1 MHPGW
6 RRILHLCCTA
16 SGCKKLDL
24 DTGASKSNTLDTTIN
39 LLRGKMTEETVNPI
53 KWTIHETHP
62 DKVQIAREKLSEVVD
77 PEIGMNI
84 IQLGLVRDVA
94 IENDMARLKMILT
107 TPFCPYGPAMIEMTK
122 AKAVEGLDMPV
133 TIEMGMDMWDFSMM
147 EDPSAL
153 DWGMYA

>member
-1 MHPGW
+1 
-6 RRILHLCCTA
+6 
-16 SGCKKLDL
+16 
-24 DTGASKSNTLDTTIN
+24 
-39 LLRGKMTEETVNPI
+39 MTEETVNPI
-53 KWTIHETHP
+53 KWTIHDTHP

-84 IQLGLVRDVA
+84 IQLGLVRDIS
-94 IENDMARLKMILT
+94 IENDIARLKMILT
-107 TPFCPYGPAMIEMTK
+107 TPFCPPAMIEMTK
-122 AKAVEGLDMPV
+122 AKAVEALDMPV

>member
-1 MHPGW
+1 
-6 RRILHLCCTA
+6 
-16 SGCKKLDL
+16 
-24 DTGASKSNTLDTTIN
+24 
-39 LLRGKMTEETVNPI
+39 MTEETINEI
-53 KWTIHETHP
+53 QWTIHTTHP
-62 DKVQIAREKLSEVVD
+62 DKVKTAREKLSEVVD

-84 IQLGLVRDVA
+84 IQLGLVRDIE
-94 IENDMARLKMILT
+94 IENDIARLKMILT

-153 DWGMYA
+153 HWGMYA

>member
-1 MHPGW
+1 
-6 RRILHLCCTA
+6 
-16 SGCKKLDL
+16 
-24 DTGASKSNTLDTTIN
+24 
-39 LLRGKMTEETVNPI
+39 MTEETVNEI
-53 KWTIHETHP
+53 QWTIHTTYP
-62 DKVQIAREKLSEVVD
+62 DMVKPAREKLSEVVD

-84 IQLGLVRDVA
+84 IQLGLVRDIT
-94 IENDMARLKMILT
+94 IENDIARLKMILT

-122 AKAVEGLDMPV
+122 AKAVEALNMPV

>member
-1 MHPGW
+1 
-6 RRILHLCCTA
+6 
-16 SGCKKLDL
+16 
-24 DTGASKSNTLDTTIN
+24 
-39 LLRGKMTEETVNPI
+39 MTEETVNEI
-53 KWTIHETHP
+53 QWTIHTTHP
-62 DKVQIAREKLSEVVD
+62 DRVKLAREKLSEVVD

-84 IQLGLVRDVA
+84 IQLGLVRDIT
-94 IENDMARLKMILT
+94 IENEIARLKMILT

-122 AKAVEGLDMPV
+122 AKALEGLNMPV